1 MQESHFSFLQGRMH
15 LARSQNSR
23 PQYLKKK
30 MRETVKS
37 SLSDCGRRGPEI
49 SEREKEETM
58 WCGYGTCT
66 VGLHIH
72 SGTCSVI

>member
-37 SLSDCGRRGPEI
+37 SLSDCGAEGQKFQRG
-49 SEREKEETM
+49 RKKRL
-58 WCGYGTCT
+58 CG
-66 VGLHIH
+66 VGMAHAL
-72 SGTCSVI
+72 